1 MRNKNT
7 MHPLFTCGLLTLS
20 LFASTA
26 YAELNLPSGADRRP
40 NLSVD
45 PFERAREAIRK
56 LPSSEPAPAPETKAE
71 PVPQQQPAA
80 TLEQRERI
88 LPPTVVSTD
97 GGSSSDAFSY
107 EFAVTVDALSTSATI
122 PDDDGNELGKTGVL
136 GVVDAIGEYDTGAAG
151 LWDDGLFFVYAAMV
165 FGKGPEAVQDL
176 HGTSGIDGGEGTSA
190 FRIVEAWYEH
200 SFPYSHSS
208 ALVGLH
214 DFNGEF
220 YVSEFAGLFVNAGFG
235 MGQIIAENG
244 GPSGYPIPTLGVRF
258 KSELSEMA
266 YFQAAAYTAAPSDD
280 AYNKVFEANLPSNDE
295 VFLATEF
302 GVIDKEPGEDGYL
315 KVGVGLW
322 YLRADQ
328 QGFEDLNGNPLYT
341 EAEAKPGNGGVYV
354 LAEMGIG
361 EKLGIFFKHGRGKKE
376 FNQFSQ
382 FYAAGLNY
390 TGLIPGREEDVLGF
404 GLVHTRQSSAFLD
417 ATDNSSF
424 VAETAF
430 EITYTTNL
438 TDWLAVQ
445 PDFQY
450 IQQPGMDTSLPNT
463 MVMGVRVSASF

>member
-1 MRNKNT
+1 MLT
-7 MHPLFTCGLLTLS
+7 LFTS
-20 LFASTA
+20 MA
-26 YAELNLPSGADRRP
+26 YAELKLPSGADRRP

-56 LPSSEPAPAPETKAE
+56 LPSTESEPASKVETQSIQA
-71 PVPQQQPAA
+71 QPAA
-80 TLEQRERI
+80 TLEKQEHG
-88 LPPTVVSTD
+88 LAPTVVST
-97 GGSSSDAFSY
+97 SSETTGDAFSY
-107 EFAVTVDALSTSATI
+107 ELAITVDALSINAGGI
-122 PDDDGNELGKTGVL
+122 ANADENDGEEPTKTGVL
-136 GVVDAIGEYDTGAAG
+136 GVVDVIGEYDTGAAG
-151 LWDDGLFFVYAAMV
+151 LWNDGLFFVYAAMV
-165 FGKGPEAVQDL
+165 FGKGPSVGDL
-176 HGTSGIDGGEGTSA
+176 HGSSGIDGGEGTST

-200 SFPYSHSS
+200 SFPFSHSS
-208 ALVGLH
+208 ALIGLH

-220 YVSEFAGLFVNAGFG
+220 YVSEFASLFVNAGFG
-235 MGQIIAENG
+235 MGQIIAENA
-244 GPSGYPIPTLGVRF
+244 GPSGYPIPTLGVRL
-258 KSELSEMA
+258 KSEVTENI

-302 GVIDKEPGEDGYL
+302 GINNNEPGEAGYY
-315 KVGVGLW
+315 KAGIGLW

-328 QGFEDLNGNPLYT
+328 QGFEITPDVFLYS
-341 EAEAKPGNGGVYV
+341 EDEAKPGNAGVYV
-354 LAEMGIG
+354 LAEMAIG

-390 TGLIPGREEDVLGF
+390 AGLIPGREEDVLGL
-404 GLVHTRQSSAFLD
+404 GLIHTRQSSAYLD
-417 ATDNSSF
+417 ATDNSTF

-438 TDWLAVQ
+438 TDWLSVQ

-450 IQQPGMDTSLPNT
+450 IQQPSMSTQLANT
-463 MVMGVRVSASF
+463 MVMGVRVSAAF

>member
-1 MRNKNT
+1 MQTKNIIY
-7 MHPLFTCGLLTLS
+7 PLFTCSLLTLS
-20 LFASTA
+20 LFISTA
-26 YAELNLPSGADRRP
+26 YAELKLPSGADRRP

-56 LPSSEPAPAPETKAE
+56 LPKAEPAPQAQ
-71 PVPQQQPAA
+71 PQQAQPAA
-80 TLEQRERI
+80 TLEPQSS
-88 LPPTVVSTD
+88 LPPTVVTT
-97 GGSSSDAFSY
+97 GGGDPGEAFSY
-107 EFAVTVDALSTSATI
+107 EFAATIDALSTTVTMA
-122 PDDDGNELGKTGVL
+122 DDDGNELSKTGIL
-136 GVVDAIGEYDTGAAG
+136 GVVDAIGEYDTSAAG
-151 LWDDGLFFVYAAMV
+151 LWDDGLFFIYAAMV

-176 HGTSGIDGGEGTSA
+176 HGASGIDGGEGTSA
-190 FRIVEAWYEH
+190 FRVVEAWYEH
-200 SFPYSHSS
+200 SFPSSNSS
-208 ALVGLH
+208 ALIGLH

-220 YVSEFAGLFVNAGFG
+220 YVSEFASLFIGAGYG

-258 KSELSEMA
+258 KSQLSGMA
-266 YFQAAAYTAAPSDD
+266 YFQAAAYTAAPSDE
-280 AYNKVFEANLPSNDE
+280 AYDKVFEANLPSNDE
-295 VFLATEF
+295 VFIATEF
-302 GVIDKEPGEDGYL
+302 GAINKEPGEDGYF

-328 QGFEDLNGNPLYT
+328 LGFEDLTGNTVYT

-376 FNQFSQ
+376 FNQFSE

-390 TGLIPGREEDVLGF
+390 TGLIPGREEDVLGV
-404 GLVHTRQSSAFLD
+404 GLVHTRQSAAFLD
-417 ATDNSSF
+417 ATDNSTF
-424 VAETAF
+424 IAETAF

-438 TDWLAVQ
+438 TDWLSIQ

-463 MVMGVRVSASF
+463 MVMGVRVSAAF